1 VAEELM
7 TFLPLW
13 VLFALFAAVL
23 LSIELGYRIG
33 RRWARAPKDGRP
45 VSAAIEGS
53 ILGLMGLL
61 IAFTFYG
68 AGARFDMRR
77 ALIIREANAIGTSY
91 LRLDLLPT
99 EMQPQLREDFKRYV
113 RSRLEVYEKIPNV
126 EAVNAAIDRSS
137 VLQRKLWND
146 SVEAVKGSGPAEKS
160 LVLSTL
166 NEVIDITTDRTAA
179 LSTHPPSAVYAM
191 LGLTIVASS
200 ALAGYTMAASGARDW
215 LSICAFTLVLGAV
228 MYVIWDYEFPR
239 TGLMRIDPVDQL
251 LIRTLENM
259 D

>member
-1 VAEELM
+1 M
-7 TFLPLW
+7 TFFPLW
-13 VLFALFAAVL
+13 VLVGWFAGIL

-33 RRWARAPKDGRP
+33 RRWTRVPKDGRL
-45 VSAAIEGS
+45 VSGAIEGS
-53 ILGLMGLL
+53 IFGLMGLL

-68 AGARFDMRR
+68 AGARFDIRR
-77 ALIIREANAIGTSY
+77 ALIIREVNAIGTSY

-113 RSRLEVYEKIPNV
+113 QSRLEVYEKIPNV
-126 EAVNAAIDRSS
+126 EAVKAALDRSS

-146 SVEAVKGSGPAEKS
+146 SVEAVRGSGPSEKV

-166 NEVIDITTDRTAA
+166 NDVIDITTDRTAA
-179 LSTHPPSAVYAM
+179 LTTHPPSAVYAM
-191 LGLTIVASS
+191 LGLTIIASS
-200 ALAGYTMAASGARDW
+200 ALAGYTMSASGSRDW
-215 LSICAFTLVLGAV
+215 LSICAFTFVLGAV

-239 TGLMRIDPVDQL
+239 SGLMRIDPVDQL
-251 LIRTLENM
+251 LIRTLESM